1 MTATIGGMDEE
12 KRYSDREVEAL
23 IARAVELSREEALPE
38 KSRRGMS
45 LAEIEKAATEAG
57 LSRDIVRRAA
67 LELEARKASGGS
79 RMRRFLRAEK
89 ESAVRRLAF
98 QPSKEAIDRLLLV
111 LPDLADA
118 PGQGVTAPGGFVFR
132 TDGGYEARMG
142 SRLRFELSKDGGG
155 SALRVERSFDGAAG
169 GIYGGLMGGVGIGCG
184 LGVGFGVG
192 MGALHSPTFAA
203 LFALGTFS
211 LCFLAARGLMSLI
224 QRDAK
229 RRNERLL
236 EEAASRLEVEEGD

>member
-1 MTATIGGMDEE
+1 MDEE

-23 IARAVELSREEALPE
+23 IARAVELSREEALPA
-38 KSRRGMS
+38 KPRRGMS

-57 LSRDIVRRAA
+57 LSPDIVRRAA
-67 LELEARKASGGS
+67 LELEARKDSGGS
-79 RMRRFLRAEK
+79 RMRRFFRAEK
-89 ESAVRRLAF
+89 ETAARRLAV

-118 PGQGVTAPGGFVFR
+118 PGQSVTAPGGFVFR

-142 SRLRFELSKDGGG
+142 SRLRLELSKDGEG

-192 MGALHSPTFAA
+192 MGALHSPSFAA
-203 LFALGTFS
+203 FFALGTMA

-229 RRNERLL
+229 RRNEKLL
-236 EEAASRLEVEEGD
+236 EEAASRLEVEETS